1 MLKGVG
7 TMASGERVIVLG
19 ISEENVRRLRLR
31 QPIRVDLEDLGLP
44 GQGIIVLMWGDT
56 ERSIL
61 IELET
66 VGIKIHDR
74 SQ

>member
-1 MLKGVG
+1 MIKGIG
-7 TMASGERVIVLG
+7 SRASGERVILLG
-19 ISEENVRRLRLR
+19 ISEENVRRLRLH
-31 QPIRVDLEDLGLP
+31 QPIEVDLDDLGLA
-44 GQGIIVLMWGDT
+44 GEGYIVLMWGDT

-66 VGIKIHDR
+66 VGIKLHDR